1 MTWKIIDPI
10 TPGDANGNGEVELM
24 DLVAIIDY
32 LVFKKPVAAPDN
44 ADANGKDGIDL
55 MDLVW
60 IIDYLVQV

>member
-1 MTWKIIDPI
+1 
-10 TPGDANGNGEVELM
+10 M

-32 LVFKKPVAAPDN
+32 LVFGKPVASPDN